1 MRFTGIERRTDMSFA
16 VTDFLKDGKLPGGY
30 KDIYNKAG
38 FGNDLARSRG
48 PFVMYL
54 LSEKGFSYDDL
65 KAIENGTFAITQEE
79 KEQLYKEFI
88 DELAAHPLWNPV
100 DENKKR
106 SMHPDNQK
114 NSRIYGRWFK
124 NGMKK
129 IMNDVMPEA
138 GEINTPNDAFDYL
151 HKFNMLNWYVKDIVQ
166 EYEEMWKNPESRGA
180 VVYEMGDEEMGIF
193 SRVEVIQ
200 GVVSSLKDYSDPKF
214 PGKYRAMFYPMVK
227 DFIDEVSGKSF
238 KDINLE
244 KIVKTYYQLAVMNMH
259 SSSFNDDKEAGD
271 PKYAHFIETGEA
283 DFDVNEIKFKSLL
296 SNKTLTLKEGLEEME
311 SQVSETMAD
320 VYSPGKGDFTKY
332 VSEEKINSLLGKVP
346 EDVEYRPNAPAEE
359 REAVRNL
366 YMDTVCQ
373 MTGYYNNAL
382 NFAKGETS
390 EDIIKIDG
398 KSIRSIVD
406 EKYQTLNLTKE
417 QRQAAVEYE
426 FVTAL
431 RDSSLSL
438 EFTPYIMS
446 KHDAAIVPGQTVK
459 VTQYNVELNRTYD
472 DSVSVLM
479 DEEAQRK
486 NGKSLCNLLRDAEN
500 IYHKLYNDSNR
511 LTDSTE
517 FKRMLG
523 SFKEIHEVYESINA
537 TGLVNNNEITDEVF
551 NSLAE
556 TTGYTKEMLGNL
568 IKETAKNCDDYI
580 TAKNASGKYRST
592 DKGNDRLMCAVG
604 FLSDVDEKLT
614 RKHLVD
620 IKLKDAHGKKV
631 VRETTD
637 DSSKRRVSFKDLMG
651 EGEDVRRNVE
661 KKADNTARTQKKR
674 MNERSGRE
682 V

>member
-1 MRFTGIERRTDMSFA
+1 MPFA
-16 VTDFLKDGKLPGGY
+16 VTDFLKDGKFPGGY

-106 SMHPDNQK
+106 SMHPDCEK

-124 NGMKK
+124 NGMNK

-138 GEINTPNDAFDYL
+138 GEINTPKDAFAYL
-151 HKFNMLNWYVKDIVQ
+151 HKFNMLDWYVKDIVQ
-166 EYEEMWKNPESRGA
+166 EYEGMWKNPESRGA

-200 GVVSSLKDYSDPKF
+200 GVVLSLKEYSDPKF

-244 KIVKTYYQLAVMNMH
+244 KIVKTFFQLAVMNAH
-259 SSSFNDDKEAGD
+259 SSSFNNDKEAGD
-271 PKYAHFIETGEA
+271 PKYTHFIETGEA

-311 SQVSETMAD
+311 PQVIETMAGI
-320 VYSPGKGDFTKY
+320 YSPGKGDFTKY
-332 VSEEKINSLLGKVP
+332 VSEEKINSLLAEVP
-346 EDVEYRPNAPAEE
+346 EDVEYKPNAPAEE

-366 YMDTVCQ
+366 YVNTVCQ

-382 NFAKGETS
+382 NFVKGETS

-446 KHDAAIVPGQTVK
+446 KTDAAIVPGQTVK

-486 NGKSLCNLLRDAEN
+486 NGKSLYNLLRDAEN

-556 TTGYTKEMLGNL
+556 TTGYTREMLGNL
-568 IKETAKNCDDYI
+568 IKETVKNCDDYI

-661 KKADNTARTQKKR
+661 KKADNSARTQKKR